1 MGYNPAM
8 WPFGRSDKRRVLI
21 VDDDVN
27 TRTMIGMVFDEFGW
41 AVREASNGQLGVDA
55 ATADPPDLIIL
66 DCDMPVMTGP
76 EALVLLHGNPKTTA
90 VPVLMVTARGTLDD
104 VEACLS
110 RGARDFIQKPLDL
123 KKFMEKVEKMV
134 PAKK

>member
-1 MGYNPAM
+1 M
-8 WPFGRSDKRRVLI
+8 WPFKKSTKRRVLI

-27 TRTMIGMVFDEFGW
+27 TRTMIGMFFEECGW
-41 AVREASNGQLGVDA
+41 DVREASNGQLGVDA
-55 ATADPPDLIIL
+55 ATADPPDLIVL

-76 EALVLLHGNPKTTA
+76 DALVLLHGNPKTTA

-110 RGARDFIQKPLDL
+110 RGARDFVQKPLDL
-123 KKFMEKVEKMV
+123 KRFMEKVDKIV
-134 PAKK
+134 PPPKP

>member
-1 MGYNPAM
+1 M
-8 WPFGRSDKRRVLI
+8 WPFAKSKKRRVLI

-27 TRTMIGMVFDEFGW
+27 IRTMMGMFFDEVGW
-41 AVREASNGQLGVDA
+41 EVREASNGQLGVDA

-76 EALVLLHGNPKTTA
+76 DALVLLKANPKTSP

-110 RGARDFIQKPLDL
+110 RGARDFVQKPLDL
-123 KKFMEKVEKMV
+123 KRLLEKVDKLV
-134 PAKK
+134 PAPQP

>member
-1 MGYNPAM
+1 M
-8 WPFGRSDKRRVLI
+8 WPFAKAKKRRVLL

-27 TRTMIGMVFDEFGW
+27 ARTMMGMFFNEVGW
-41 AVREASNGQLGVDA
+41 EVKEASNGQLGVDA
-55 ATADPPDLIIL
+55 AVADQPDLIVL

-76 EALVLLHGNPKTTA
+76 EALVLLHANPKTNK

-110 RGARDFIQKPLDL
+110 RGAVDFVQKPLDL
-123 KKFMEKVEKMV
+123 RRFMEKVDKIV
-134 PAKK
+134 PPPKP

>member
-1 MGYNPAM
+1 M
-8 WPFGRSDKRRVLI
+8 WPFGGSKKRQVLI

-27 TRTMIGMVFDEFGW
+27 TRTMMGMVFDEFGW
-41 AVREASNGQLGVDA
+41 TVREASNGQLGVDA
-55 ATADPPDLIIL
+55 ATAGAPDLIIL

-90 VPVLMVTARGTLDD
+90 GPVLMVTARGTLDD

-110 RGARDFIQKPLDL
+110 RGAKDFVQKPLDL
-123 KKFMEKVEKMV
+123 KRFMEKVEKMV
-134 PAKK
+134 PAPKQA